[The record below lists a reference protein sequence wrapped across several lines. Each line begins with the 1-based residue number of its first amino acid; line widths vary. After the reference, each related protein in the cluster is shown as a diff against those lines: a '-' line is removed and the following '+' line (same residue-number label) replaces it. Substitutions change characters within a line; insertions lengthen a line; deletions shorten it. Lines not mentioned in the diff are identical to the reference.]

1 MKIFLRA
8 FLFSGAS
15 LFAVAGISQTNPATA
30 APVPATPAAAGAGQT
45 APVAAPVSSEM
56 QLAMRLAAAQAK
68 LMDWPQLGR
77 YSAENAA
84 LAAPAKGEPRVV
96 FYGDS
101 ITDAWG
107 HRPAT
112 WEFFP
117 GKPYLDRGIS
127 GQTTPQMVVRFHQD
141 VVDLHPG
148 VVVIL
153 AGTNDV
159 AGNTG
164 PMTPEMTEG
173 NFRAMVEMA
182 RGNGIKVVITSILP
196 AGDFPWKRGME
207 PAPKIRALNQW
218 LQDYC
223 KSEGIVYVDYYS
235 ALADENGAMKAG
247 LSADGVHPNATG
259 YAIMAP
265 LAEAGIQK
273 ALGK

>member
-8 FLFSGAS
+8 VVLSSVGWF
-15 LFAVAGISQTNPATA
+15 
-30 APVPATPAAAGAGQT
+30 AAAGVTQSAP
-45 APVAAPVSSEM
+45 APVATPTPAPVSAET
-56 QLAMRLAAAQAK
+56 QLAAAQAK
-68 LMDWPQLGR
+68 LMDWAQLGR
-77 YSAENAA
+77 YQAENAA
-84 LAAPAKGEPRVV
+84 LAAPAADEQRVV

-112 WEFFP
+112 GTFFP
-117 GKPYLDRGIS
+117 GKPYVNRGIS

-141 VVDLHPG
+141 VVNLHPK

-153 AGTNDV
+153 AATNDV
-159 AGNTG
+159 AENTG
-164 PMTPEMTEG
+164 PMTPEMTMD

-182 RGNGIKVVITSILP
+182 RANGIKVVITSTLP
-196 AGDFPWKRGME
+196 AGDFPWRKGLE
-207 PAPKIRALNQW
+207 PAPKIRALNER
-218 LQDYC
+218 LEAYC
-223 KSEGIVYVDYYS
+223 KAEGIVWVDYYS
-235 ALADENGAMKAG
+235 ALADEQGAMKPG
-247 LSADGVHPNATG
+247 LSIDGVHPTAAG